1 MRKGTLRPVKWR
13 QRKQTVRKAG
23 RKMTGTIE
31 TIVFDL
37 DGTLL
42 NTLED
47 LTDSVNHAMRQY
59 HLPEHS
65 IGEIR
70 TYVGNGAAK
79 LIERAIP
86 QGKENAAYDEILAAF
101 RRQYQAHCEDKTGL
115 YAGVMEMLGQL
126 KRAGY
131 RMAIVSNKPD
141 GAVKQLYHKYFGAYV
156 EAAVGEH
163 PGAEKKPAPD
173 MVHQALAELA
183 SDASHAVYVGD
194 SEVDLQTAANVPMP
208 CVSVL
213 WGFRTEEELL
223 AAGAVREKMIRT
235 PQELLPYLLR
245 PAQAE

>member
-1 MRKGTLRPVKWR
+1 MVD
-13 QRKQTVRKAG
+13 
-23 RKMTGTIE
+23 

-47 LTDSVNHAMRQY
+47 LMDSVNYVMRQY
-59 HLPEHS
+59 GLPEHS
-65 IGEIR
+65 FEEIR

-86 QGKENAAYDEILAAF
+86 KGTGNPDYDGIFAMF
-101 RRQYQAHCEDKTGL
+101 REYYQAHCEEKTGP
-115 YAGVMEMLGQL
+115 YDQIMDMLAAL
-126 KRAGY
+126 KQEGY

-141 GAVKQLYHKYFGAYV
+141 GAVKLLFDKYFGEYV
-156 EAAVGEH
+156 QSAVGEH

-173 MVHQALAELA
+173 MVLQALEELS
-183 SDASHAVYVGD
+183 SDVSHAVYVGD
-194 SEVDLQTAANVPMP
+194 SEVDLQTAANVPML

-223 AAGAVREKMIRT
+223 ASGAVRKNMIRT
-235 PQELLPYLLR
+235 PQELLPYLRSLN
-245 PAQAE
+245 QAE